1 MDRPLPQRLLQ
12 IAQVS
17 IRSGEFSNF
26 DPNPQAQSF
35 TLQMGVVG
43 DAGVELADDSATALW
58 EPADGE
64 LVTHSG
70 RRSLRI
76 RDVDVLSAV

>member
-1 MDRPLPQRLLQ
+1 MDLSLPQRLLQ

-26 DPNPQAQSF
+26 DPNPQAQ
-35 TLQMGVVG
+35 LQPPVGVVG
-43 DAGVELADDSATALW
+43 DAGVGLADESATALW

-64 LVTHSG
+64 PVLTPATGRCGSVTSTY
-70 RRSLRI
+70 
-76 RDVDVLSAV
+76 